1 MVEGMAE
8 TPTMRPPAPRMRE
21 RATRL
26 TGGIAGNE
34 RLTAATGGL
43 LFVLLFLEG
52 TTVPAVRQLLTMHV
66 FVGML
71 LIPPVAL
78 KLASTGYRFARY
90 YTHSADYL
98 RAGPPRLLL
107 RALAPFQVLATLVL
121 FGSGVGMLA
130 LGPRQRWVL
139 GVHKASFIVWFF
151 LTAVHVLAYVWRV
164 PRLAAADWGGE
175 KPLGGSLTRR
185 LAVGGALA
193 AGIVLA
199 WVTLPMAD
207 PWFGVLEGG

>member
-1 MVEGMAE
+1 MAE
-8 TPTMRPPAPRMRE
+8 TPTLSPRRPRAAGRMGRW
-21 RATRL
+21 
-26 TGGIAGNE
+26 TGGIVGNE
-34 RLTAATGGL
+34 RLTAATGAVLFLL
-43 LFVLLFLEG
+43 LFVEGITIVFLQPLFS
-52 TTVPAVRQLLTMHV
+52 VHV

-90 YTHSADYL
+90 YTGDPEYR

-107 RALAPFQVLATLVL
+107 RVLAPFQVLATVVL
-121 FGSGVGMLA
+121 FGSGVGMLL

-139 GVHKASFIVWFF
+139 GVHTASFIGWFG

-164 PRLAAADWGGE
+164 PRLAGADWAARE
-175 KPLGGSLTRR
+175 PLGGSLGRR
-185 LAVGGALA
+185 LLLAGALV

-199 WVTLPMAD
+199 WATLPMAD
-207 PWFGVLEGG
+207 PWIAQLGLDR

>member
-1 MVEGMAE
+1 MAE
-8 TPTMRPPAPRMRE
+8 TPTLRPRAPRILA
-21 RATRL
+21 RAGRV

-34 RLTAATGGL
+34 RLTAAAGGL

-52 TTVPAVRQLLTMHV
+52 ITVPAVRQLLTLHV
-66 FVGML
+66 FIGMV

-90 YTHSADYL
+90 YTRSPDYL
-98 RAGPPRLLL
+98 RAGPPQLLL

-151 LTAVHVLAYVWRV
+151 LTGVHVLAYVWRV
-164 PRLAAADWGGE
+164 PRLASADWGRAE
-175 KPLGGSLTRR
+175 PLGGSLTRR

-207 PWFGVLEGG
+207 PWFGQLAGG

>member
-1 MVEGMAE
+1 MAE
-8 TPTMRPPAPRMRE
+8 TPTLSPRRPRAAGRMGRW
-21 RATRL
+21 
-26 TGGIAGNE
+26 TGGIVGNE
-34 RLTAATGGL
+34 RLTAATGAVLFLL
-43 LFVLLFLEG
+43 LFVEGITIVFLQPLFS
-52 TTVPAVRQLLTMHV
+52 VHV

-90 YTHSADYL
+90 YTGDAEYR

-107 RALAPFQVLATLVL
+107 RVLAPFQVLATVVL
-121 FGSGVGMLA
+121 FGSGVGMLL

-139 GVHKASFIVWFF
+139 GVHTASFIGWFG

-164 PRLAAADWGGE
+164 PRLAGADWAARE
-175 KPLGGSLTRR
+175 PLGGSLGRR
-185 LAVGGALA
+185 LLLAGALV

-199 WVTLPMAD
+199 WATLPMAD
-207 PWFGVLEGG
+207 PWIAQLGLDR